1 MLKILDLSNKKN
13 HIYLHILST
22 VAFLFFGFYLIT
34 NSLINIISI
43 NNMLLKENKFL
54 SKINIHEDFNLK
66 FSLKKNEHILKSTEL
81 INPEFEISSIKYKNI
96 KKQKFIRKI
105 LPIIIEQNEK
115 IRHDRKKLI
124 KIREFLMLNKTLDLK
139 DQNFVVDLAAKYK
152 INTKEVHTIDIIDLI
167 IESVDEIPNS
177 IVLAQAANES
187 GWGTSRFAT
196 QYNALFG
203 EYTFDSS
210 NGIVPTNRDQGQ
222 NHLVKF
228 FPSIN
233 ESIESYFIN
242 LNSHFAYKNFRL
254 DRQKLRKNNLSLDSM
269 KLVKHL
275 SPYAIDEN
283 YVDTL
288 KLIIKSNDLTRF
300 DKFSIITKS

>member
-22 VAFLFFGFYLIT
+22 AAFLFFGFYLIT

-43 NNMLLKENKFL
+43 NNMPLKENKFL
-54 SKINIHEDFNLK
+54 SKINIHQDFNLK
-66 FSLKKNEHILKSTEL
+66 FNLKKNKHILKSTEL

-105 LPIIIEQNEK
+105 LPIIIEQ
-115 IRHDRKKLI
+115 
-124 KIREFLMLNKTLDLK
+124 
-139 DQNFVVDLAAKYK
+139 ASKYK
-152 INTKEVHTIDIIDLI
+152 INTKEVYTIDIIDLI

-210 NGIVPTNRDQGQ
+210 NGIVPINRDQGQ

-283 YVDTL
+283 YVNTL

-300 DKFSIITKS
+300 DKFSIITNS